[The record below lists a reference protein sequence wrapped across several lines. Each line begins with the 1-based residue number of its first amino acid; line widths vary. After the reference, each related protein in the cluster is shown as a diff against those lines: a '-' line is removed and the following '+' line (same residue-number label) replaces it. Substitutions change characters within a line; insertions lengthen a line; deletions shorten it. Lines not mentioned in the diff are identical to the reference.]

1 MRVSEAFFK
10 IIRLSCPIIYQ
21 TKPWSFNENKSWSW
35 KYKQTPKSPT
45 AWISLLFPYQNV
57 LPSSPL
63 LWEITLVSEQKGTL
77 FLMTT
82 LKQVVYTLQCL
93 GKSIISLITLSS
105 LEILPPLLKKKK
117 RARKNYTGNYTERI
131 IQESGKG
138 EDHVPESKLS
148 PQKGLTHY
156 RGCWIW
162 HGVIQMPPRHLS
174 ILYYLEHSLC
184 DSELDSAGKWKEAQ
198 ILISVHGKSLC
209 LSHNI
214 RPAHE

>member
-117 RARKNYTGNYTERI
+117 KEPERI
-131 IQESGKG
+131 IQEIIQKELYRKVGRERIMCLKVNSAPRRDWLTTEGVEYDMVWFKC
-138 EDHVPESKLS
+138 HLATFLS
-148 PQKGLTHY
+148 CIILNTL
-156 RGCWIW
+156 C
-162 HGVIQMPPRHLS
+162 VIQS
-174 ILYYLEHSLC
+174 
-184 DSELDSAGKWKEAQ
+184 
-198 ILISVHGKSLC
+198 
-209 LSHNI
+209 
-214 RPAHE
+214 